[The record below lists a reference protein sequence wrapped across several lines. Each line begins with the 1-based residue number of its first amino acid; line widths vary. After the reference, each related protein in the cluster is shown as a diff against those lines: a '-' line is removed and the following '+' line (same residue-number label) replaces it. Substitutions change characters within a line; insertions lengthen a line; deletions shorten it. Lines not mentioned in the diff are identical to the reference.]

1 MRSRKSS
8 ASEPQKWAP
17 FVAFVLEH
25 QRFLVTT
32 HTRPDG
38 DALGSQ
44 LALAEALEA
53 VGKTVCRVIAS
64 RMPPRYAFMDP
75 DQKIEVYREPAGQ
88 HLKACDAIV
97 VVDTGTW
104 NQLAGLADFVRQSP
118 AATFVID
125 HHQTQ
130 DDLRGGRVV
139 DTSSESCGR
148 LVGEAI
154 DSLDRSLMT
163 ASIAQNLFIA
173 VATDTGWFR
182 HSNTVPATFAL
193 AERLMDAGAR
203 PTEAYERI
211 YETTSQSRLRL
222 LGRVLDRLATACDG
236 RLAYSEVH
244 AADYS
249 ATGAIPPDTEDLI
262 NSPRSIA
269 GVELAVMFMEQPE
282 GGIKVSFRSRDAVD
296 VSALAEQFGGGGH
309 RRAAGATL
317 QMSLNDARNR
327 VLAAAQNALADT

>member
-1 MRSRKSS
+1 MSSRESTGG
-8 ASEPQKWAP
+8 ENLKWAP
-17 FVAFVLEH
+17 FAAFAQKH

-38 DALGSQ
+38 DALGSM

-53 VGKTVCRVIAS
+53 IGKTVHRVIAS

-75 DQKIEVYREPAGQ
+75 DGRVEVFREPAGG
-88 HLKACDAIV
+88 HLRACDAIV

-104 NQLAGLADFVRQSP
+104 NQLAGLAEFVRQSS

-125 HHQTQ
+125 HHRTQ
-130 DDLRGGRVV
+130 DDLRGYRIV
-139 DTSSESCGR
+139 DPESESCGR
-148 LVGEAI
+148 LIAEAVEF
-154 DSLDRSLMT
+154 LGCELMT
-163 ASIAQNLFIA
+163 PSMAHNLFIA

-182 HSNTVPATFAL
+182 HSNTSPATFAL
-193 AERLMDAGAR
+193 AERLMAAGAR

-211 YETTSQSRLRL
+211 YETTSLSRLRL
-222 LGRVLDRLATACDG
+222 LGLVLERLKTACGG

-244 AADYS
+244 AGDYA

-262 NSPRSIA
+262 NSPRSVA
-269 GVELAVMFMEQPE
+269 DVELAIMFMEQPE
-282 GGIKVSFRSRDAVD
+282 GGIKVSFRSRESVD

-309 RRAAGATL
+309 RRAAGATVNT
-317 QMSLNDARNR
+317 SLAEARDR
-327 VLAAAQNALADT
+327 VLAAARSALAKP